1 MESAQGVPPPPRLFR
16 TRCGSLG
23 NELRMEKARMGA
35 VPEADWP
42 AGRAEAAGTEARAA
56 PRRGEGDQE
65 GPPAESGCWQP

>member
-23 NELRMEKARMGA
+23 NELRMERHAWGLSR
-35 VPEADWP
+35 EADRP